1 MGCGNWYSFGF
12 MPLRKDYLLDQL
24 RDFFAAL
31 NRIADRIQAGE
42 LERAEEEIEA
52 LSSPAAVEE
61 LLRASGEAGSPGVA
75 PLPGESASAGETG
88 DSVLAGETGA
98 SVAAGETGASTRI
111 GEAVPEHTYA
121 AWKFQAQLLLLKI
134 RVLEARGFSTLEQRA
149 QAVLVLRKL
158 IALRPGT
165 FDIELEEQLRGLEK
179 S

>member
-1 MGCGNWYSFGF
+1 MVQWMYGGGLGGFGLAGCGNCYSFGL

-52 LSSPAAVEE
+52 LSSPVAVEE
-61 LLRASGEAGSPGVA
+61 LLGASGP
-75 PLPGESASAGETG
+75 
-88 DSVLAGETGA
+88 VL
-98 SVAAGETGASTRI
+98 
-111 GEAVPEHTYA
+111 EHTYT

-134 RVLEARGFSTLEQRA
+134 RLLEARGLSTVEQRA
-149 QAVLVLRKL
+149 QAVAVLRKL
-158 IALRPGT
+158 IALKPEVY
-165 FDIELEEQLRGLEK
+165 DIELAEQLRGVEK

>member
-1 MGCGNWYSFGF
+1 MVQWMYGGGLGGFGLAGCGNCYSFGL

-61 LLRASGEAGSPGVA
+61 LLGAELAG
-75 PLPGESASAGETG
+75 ASAGI
-88 DSVLAGETGA
+88 GEVGA
-98 SVAAGETGASTRI
+98 SLGI
-111 GEAVPEHTYA
+111 GEPVPAHIYA

-134 RVLEARGFSTLEQRA
+134 RLLEARGLSTVEQRA
-149 QAVLVLRKL
+149 QAVAVLRKL
-158 IALRPGT
+158 IALKPEVY
-165 FDIELEEQLRGLEK
+165 DIELVEQLRGVEGGGDA
-179 S
+179 SARRE

>member
-1 MGCGNWYSFGF
+1 

-52 LSSPAAVEE
+52 LSSAAAVEE
-61 LLRASGEAGSPGVA
+61 LLGAELPAASGPVRSAASLGT
-75 PLPGESASAGETG
+75 GEP
-88 DSVLAGETGA
+88 
-98 SVAAGETGASTRI
+98 
-111 GEAVPEHTYA
+111 VPEHIYA

-134 RVLEARGFSTLEQRA
+134 RLLEARGLSTVEQRA
-149 QAVLVLRKL
+149 QAVAVLRKL
-158 IALRPGT
+158 IALKPEVY
-165 FDIELEEQLRGLEK
+165 DIELVEQLRGVEE

>member
-1 MGCGNWYSFGF
+1 

-52 LSSPAAVEE
+52 LSSAAAVEE
-61 LLRASGEAGSPGVA
+61 LLGAELPAASGPVRSAASLGT
-75 PLPGESASAGETG
+75 GE
-88 DSVLAGETGA
+88 VGA
-98 SVAAGETGASTRI
+98 SQGTGEP
-111 GEAVPEHTYA
+111 VPEHIYA

-134 RVLEARGFSTLEQRA
+134 RLLEARGLSTVEQRA

-158 IALRPGT
+158 IALKPEVY
-165 FDIELEEQLRGLEK
+165 DIELVEQLRGVEE